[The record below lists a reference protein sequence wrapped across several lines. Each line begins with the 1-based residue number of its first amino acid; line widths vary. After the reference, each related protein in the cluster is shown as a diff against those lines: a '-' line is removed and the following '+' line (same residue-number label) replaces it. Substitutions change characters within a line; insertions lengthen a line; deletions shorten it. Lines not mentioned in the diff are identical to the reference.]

1 MIAIFLA
8 LALVLSGQQIDTV
21 EEAQD
26 GLNLGLLFHTT
37 ASADLH
43 NGLKT
48 LSGDTLVVFPRG
60 AFRSDWVQLSAEAAV
75 SYSAD
80 STSTEIEP
88 VSAGAFFRWPGSP
101 WIGTGVSTG
110 LIEPFLPGFDV
121 PVREWRNYDMMDSSV
136 VTIEAGG
143 LLGFQGFWNQFGD
156 SLSWYGVRSPWLGF
170 GTVGW
175 NGIREDSSLVE
186 IFSGFLD
193 LRKVQ
198 PWFLFVKENSQWA
211 YLTELREME
220 LLRNRSFT
228 IEMVPRFYYEEDSV
242 QIGLTGYLRGKDRAV
257 SALLNVSV
265 DAADG
270 SKTFLAGGM
279 DLLSEAGIAWSVKA
293 ELENLETFY
302 GRVSGFY
309 RSSPAGCG
317 GAVEMFDDSLRA
329 TATALYTPV
338 PGVATELSVMSNLDS
353 NNPEPGCLLR
363 IFGARDDFTAAVT
376 VQWRDGLT
384 TLGMEVSAWID

>member
-1 MIAIFLA
+1 MIAIF
-8 LALVLSGQQIDTV
+8 LALVLSGQQTGTV
-21 EEAQD
+21 YEAPD
-26 GLNLGLLFHTT
+26 GFSLGLFFHTT

-48 LSGDTLVVFPRG
+48 LSADTLMVFPRG

-121 PVREWRNYDMMDSSV
+121 PVREWRNYDVMDSSV

-156 SLSWYGVRSPWLGF
+156 SVSWYGVRSPWLGF

-175 NGIREDSSLVE
+175 NGVREGSSQLE
-186 IFSGFLD
+186 TFSGFLD

-198 PWFLFVKENSQWA
+198 PWFLFVKENSQWT
-211 YLTELREME
+211 YLTELRDMK
-220 LLRNRSFT
+220 LFRNRVFS

-242 QIGLTGYLRGKDRAV
+242 QIGLTGYLHGEEKAV
-257 SALLNVSV
+257 SGLLNFSI

-270 SKTFLAGGM
+270 SKNSLAGGM
-279 DLLSEAGIAWSVKA
+279 DLLSEAGIAWSVAA

-302 GRVSGFY
+302 GRMSGFY

-317 GAVEMFDDSLRA
+317 GAVEMFDDSLIA
-329 TATALYTPV
+329 TATALYSPV
-338 PGVATELSVMSNLDS
+338 PGVATELSVVSNLDS

-376 VQWRDGLT
+376 VQWWDGLT